1 VRKVY
6 MCYTVIRYTMVEE
19 DQDWEKFERRMEEL
33 SRKLERLSEVIEES
47 LAKSLSRAVKKT
59 ARMSIITPG
68 TTVEMRAG
76 PEGVVIRRPIPI
88 RGLDRRLYER
98 IRDLA
103 AETGRTVG
111 QVMNEAM
118 RFYLIHVD
126 LVELERERERIL
138 ERLREI
144 SVPGTLEDEEVR
156 EILKKEYLEMLSEVK
171 RRISELKSKKSDQ
184 EGE

>member
-1 VRKVY
+1 
-6 MCYTVIRYTMVEE
+6 MVEE
-19 DQDWEKFERRMEEL
+19 DRDWEEFERRMEEL

-47 LAKSLSRAVKKT
+47 LAKSLSRAVRKT
-59 ARMSIITPG
+59 ARMSITTPG
-68 TTVEMRAG
+68 ATVGMRAG
-76 PEGVVIRRPIPI
+76 PEGVVRRPIPI

-103 AETGRTVG
+103 AEEGRTVG

-118 RFYLIHVD
+118 RFYLNHFD

-171 RRISELKSKKSDQ
+171 GRIAELKSKQGGS
-184 EGE
+184 G

>member
-1 VRKVY
+1 
-6 MCYTVIRYTMVEE
+6 MVEE
-19 DQDWEKFERRMEEL
+19 DRDWEEFERRMEEL

-47 LAKSLSRAVKKT
+47 LAKSLSRAVRKT

-68 TTVEMRAG
+68 ATVEMRAG
-76 PEGVVIRRPIPI
+76 PDEVVIKRPIPI

-103 AETGRTVG
+103 VETSRTVG

-118 RFYLIHVD
+118 KFYLTHMD

-138 ERLREI
+138 ERLKEI
-144 SVPGTLEDEEVR
+144 SVPGILEDEEVR
-156 EILKKEYLEMLSEVK
+156 EILKKEYLEMLREVK
-171 RRISELKSKKSDQ
+171 ERIAELKFKQ
-184 EGE
+184 RGQGEA